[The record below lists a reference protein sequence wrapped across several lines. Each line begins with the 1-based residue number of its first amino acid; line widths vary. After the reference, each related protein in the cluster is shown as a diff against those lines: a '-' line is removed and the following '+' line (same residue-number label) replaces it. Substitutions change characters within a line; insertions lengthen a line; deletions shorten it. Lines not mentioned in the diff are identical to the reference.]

1 MDTGKWSEWFPPV
14 SKPKSLDLDV
24 INKERPD
31 DVCLNSIASELRFV
45 NSQPQIRFICP
56 AGEILSNDFPP
67 ACMDRGRW
75 TSWFDHSNPSGH
87 DGDDI
92 EELKVLNRER
102 PGEICDNP
110 LFMQAQSTNEV
121 PARETGDV
129 FAVFDPRRGL
139 VCRGAHQVGNKCQD
153 YRVRF
158 FCPEGSIDP
167 VMTLSKDLED
177 AINEEFLAW
186 TDWFSADEPN
196 ENGDIE
202 YLLAAREYMP
212 SICAHPHAIEA
223 RAISDKKSA
232 YETGDVFKV
241 FNKDKGLVCQNSD
254 QTDGQCDDYQV
265 RYLCP
270 TAIDMEDYFDE
281 FENANVDAINEYRLE
296 AGNAPATVA
305 RKLCH
310 DHDLCCNENFALLRG
325 MSRGI

>member
-110 LFMQAQSTNEV
+110 LFMQVCSNILSQKLTILLRHSQQMKFQRAKQATYSQSLILEEVLSAEAHIKSETNVKTTECDFFVLKAQSI
-121 PARETGDV
+121 
-129 FAVFDPRRGL
+129 
-139 VCRGAHQVGNKCQD
+139 Q
-153 YRVRF
+153 
-158 FCPEGSIDP
+158 
-167 VMTLSKDLED
+167 
-177 AINEEFLAW
+177 
-186 TDWFSADEPN
+186 
-196 ENGDIE
+196 
-202 YLLAAREYMP
+202 
-212 SICAHPHAIEA
+212 
-223 RAISDKKSA
+223 
-232 YETGDVFKV
+232 
-241 FNKDKGLVCQNSD
+241 
-254 QTDGQCDDYQV
+254 
-265 RYLCP
+265 
-270 TAIDMEDYFDE
+270 
-281 FENANVDAINEYRLE
+281 
-296 AGNAPATVA
+296 
-305 RKLCH
+305 
-310 DHDLCCNENFALLRG
+310 
-325 MSRGI
+325 